1 MDLIQILA
9 LPLSDGDHAIAVL
22 GLKSLLA
29 VFKDII
35 PGYRI
40 RLPTEKE
47 QEMVVSKVV
56 KKMRYYESTLVS
68 TYKGYLQR
76 LIALEQQASF
86 QRVAIRCICTLLDSV
101 PHFNYR
107 ESLLAAVIK
116 NISSV
121 DDVVRF

>member
-1 MDLIQILA
+1 MLQ
-9 LPLSDGDHAIAVL
+9 SSKDGDHAIAVL

-56 KKMRYYESTLVS
+56 KKMRYYESTLLS

-86 QRVAIRCICTLLDSV
+86 
-101 PHFNYR
+101 
-107 ESLLAAVIK
+107 
-116 NISSV
+116 
-121 DDVVRF
+121 